1 MHWPTILGLPPH
13 PLIVHATVV
22 LVPLAAVAVALHAFV
37 PRARARLGLVT
48 PALALLAMV
57 LVPLSTSSGEQLQSE
72 VRDTALVNQHARLAE
87 GLLPWV
93 IGLFVVAVL
102 LVVRDWRADRRG
114 SRSRLSSLY
123 DDGALGRAA
132 ALATKPVVL
141 GVLAVVLVTGTS
153 VQVALIG
160 HSGAKAAWH
169 GVASARRH

>member
-22 LVPLAAVAVALHAFV
+22 LVPLAALAVVLHAFV

-48 PALALLAMV
+48 PGLALTAMV
-57 LVPLSTSSGEQLQSE
+57 LVPLSTSSGEQLQSQ
-72 VRDTALVNQHARLAE
+72 VRDTRLVDQHARLAE

-102 LVVRDWRADRRG
+102 LVVRDWRADRR
-114 SRSRLSSLY
+114 RTSRLRPSWLY
-123 DDGALGRAA
+123 DGALARAA
-132 ALATKPVVL
+132 TVATRPVVL
-141 GVLAVVLVTGTS
+141 GVLAVALVTGTT

-169 GVASARRH
+169 GVASASHH